1 MQLQLSMGNNTR
13 ARRLLFWSW
22 NAFVVVSLAIACG
35 RSQSGTQNQPGP
47 IPEGPQ
53 KKITLALFGAPWCA
67 ECKQDLPLLQQEYD
81 KLSDAE
87 KAEIRIR
94 LFVTT
99 AGNPAVPPTQQVA
112 DQYRAALGLSM
123 EASPDE
129 WRWKSFREWV
139 GGTLALPGAAV
150 LDADG
155 NVLKSFRAGATFIP
169 SEIVGSAAAALK

>member
-1 MQLQLSMGNNTR
+1 MVEIKLGRPRQHLW
-13 ARRLLFWSW
+13 FWCW
-22 NAFVVVSLAIACG
+22 NAFVVVSLALLACG
-35 RSQSGTQNQPGP
+35 RSQNGSQNQPGKV
-47 IPEGPQ
+47 PEGPQ

-67 ECKQDLPLLQQEYD
+67 ECKQDLPLIQQEYD
-81 KLSDAE
+81 RLSEEE

-99 AGNPAVPPTQQVA
+99 SGNPAVPPTQQVA
-112 DQYRAALGLSM
+112 DQYRAVLGLSM
-123 EASPDE
+123 EAGPDE

-155 NVLKSFRAGATFIP
+155 TVLKSFRAGSTTFIP
-169 SEIVGSAAAALK
+169 SEIVGFAAAARK